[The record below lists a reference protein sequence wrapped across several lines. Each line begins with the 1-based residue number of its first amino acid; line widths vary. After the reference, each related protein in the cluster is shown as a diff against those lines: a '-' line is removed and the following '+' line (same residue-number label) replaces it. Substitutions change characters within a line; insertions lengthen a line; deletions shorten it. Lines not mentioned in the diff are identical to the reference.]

1 MIYTLTVNPS
11 LDYIVKTD
19 IVPNAL
25 NRSSEDVLYPG
36 GKGINVSVMLTR
48 LGCKNTAIVPI
59 AGQTGVMLK
68 DMLHRLVDA
77 EYVFLD
83 KGMTRINMKALGKHG
98 ETEIN
103 GKGINVCLDDLKRPL
118 DHITPEDI
126 LVISGSFTDY
136 SLIDRIVD
144 HVQTDRIVFDIP
156 HIEHALKFR
165 PFVLKPNLAELETY
179 FDGKIQKD
187 EVAKYAQRL
196 LELGCR
202 NVLVSMGAD
211 GALLLDKTG
220 NVHHCKAPAGKALGA
235 FGAGD
240 SMTAGFIK
248 GFMDEHDAGYAL
260 KLGVAAGSA
269 AVFEGKLP
277 EYDEIMKV
285 FDEV

>member
-1 MIYTLTVNPS
+1 MVYTLTVNPS

-68 DMLHRLVDA
+68 DLLHKLVDA

-83 KGMTRINMKALGKHG
+83 KGMTRINMKALGKEG

-103 GKGINVCLDDLKRPL
+103 GKGICICLDDIKRSL
-118 DHITPEDI
+118 DKISPEDI
-126 LVISGSFTDY
+126 LVISGSFCDY
-136 SLIDRIVD
+136 GLIDKIAD
-144 HVQTDRIVFDIP
+144 HVQTNKIVYDIP
-156 HIEHALKFR
+156 QIEFALKHR
-165 PFVLKPNLAELETY
+165 PFVIKPNLAELEAY
-179 FDGKIQKD
+179 FDGKIQKN
-187 EVAKYAQRL
+187 EVEKYAQRL

-211 GALLLDKTG
+211 GAYFCNKNFSIYTE
-220 NVHHCKAPAGKALGA
+220 APQGKCVNSV
-235 FGAGD
+235 GAGD
-240 SMTAGFIK
+240 SMLAGLVYGIVNSLPV
-248 GFMDEHDAGYAL
+248 ESAV
-260 KLGVAAGSA
+260 KLAVCCGSA
-269 AVFEGKLP
+269 TAFTQYIATKADVDILTAQL
-277 EYDEIMKV
+277 
-285 FDEV
+285 

>member
-83 KGMTRINMKALGKHG
+83 KGMTRINMKALGKNG

-136 SLIDRIVD
+136 SLIDKIVD
-144 HVQTDRIVFDIP
+144 YVQTDRIVYDIP
-156 HIEHALKFR
+156 HIEYALTHR
-165 PFVLKPNLAELETY
+165 PFVLKPNFSELEEY
-179 FDGKIQKD
+179 FGGEIQKD
-187 EVAKYAQRL
+187 EVEKYAQRL

-202 NVLVSMGAD
+202 NVLISMGAD
-211 GALLLDKTG
+211 GAYFCNKNFAFYLQ
-220 NVHHCKAPAGKALGA
+220 APQGRCINSIGS
-235 FGAGD
+235 GD
-240 SMTAGFIK
+240 SMLAGLLYGIANS
-248 GFMDEHDAGYAL
+248 MPVENTV
-260 KLGVAAGSA
+260 KLAVCCGSA
-269 AVFEGKLP
+269 TAFTQYIATKE
-277 EYDEIMKV
+277 
-285 FDEV
+285 EVDILAAQI